1 MPAVRLRRFAVLL
14 PIAVAATAPSCAYWR
29 ARADDLHDSVLYR
42 WHDGALGG
50 ALEAKL
56 GPLDAALGAWIA
68 DTGWGKDTFWQ
79 TPGETLTRQGLG
91 VPFTT
96 LGPLLWRAPAGHFFA
111 TSALGNHPAD
121 PQSFQDVRA
130 YLGLSDVFDLD
141 GRYPYVL
148 SPQRRIADL
157 FGVEVGAVPVFWGAR
172 VGFNVA
178 EFADFLLGFAFV
190 DLMGDDGEK
199 RPPTIPYRP
208 LRGE

>member
-14 PIAVAATAPSCAYWR
+14 PLAVAATAPSCAYWR

-148 SPQRRIADL
+148 TPQRRIADL

>member
-1 MPAVRLRRFAVLL
+1 MRCAARRFAHLL
-14 PIAVAATAPSCAYWR
+14 PLAVAAALPGCAYWQ
-29 ARADDLHDSVLYR
+29 ARTADLHDSVLYR

-96 LGPLLWRAPAGHFFA
+96 LGPFLWRAPLGQLFA
-111 TSALGNHPAD
+111 TSSLGNHPAD
-121 PQSFQDVRA
+121 PQTFQDARA

-141 GRYPYVL
+141 GRYPFVL

-157 FGVEVGAVPVFWGAR
+157 FGVEVGVVPVFVGAR
-172 VGFNVA
+172 VGFNVV

-208 LRGE
+208 MRGD

>member
-56 GPLDAALGAWIA
+56 GPLDVALGAWIA

-96 LGPLLWRAPAGHFFA
+96 LGPLLWRAPAGHFLA

-178 EFADFLLGFAFV
+178 EFADFLLGFACV